1 MVQRSRPLMN
11 SRPCVRYTVK
21 LLILVLGTVC
31 SSSVFG
37 QEKPA
42 PQLPAAPP
50 LEVLSKQERA
60 QLDDSK
66 DEKTRIRRTIEFTAL
81 RLQHAQ
87 ELAKQQ
93 KYDSALSELGG
104 YLALIDDAL
113 EFLGKMNH
121 DSKKARDL
129 YKQVEL
135 TLRADAP
142 RLTVMRRDTPL
153 EYGIRIKEV
162 EERARE
168 GRTEALNAFYGQT
181 VVRESRPKKVDEDKP
196 KGNTSKPEGP
206 P

>member
-1 MVQRSRPLMN
+1 MVQRRRAMMN
-11 SRPCVRYTVK
+11 LRVCERYSAK

-37 QEKPA
+37 QEKTA

-50 LEVLSKQERA
+50 LQVLSKQERD
-60 QLDDSK
+60 QLDDTK
-66 DEKTRIRRTIEFTAL
+66 DEKTRIRRTIEFTAV

-93 KYDSALSELGG
+93 KYDPALSELGG

-181 VVRESRPKKVDEDKP
+181 VVRDGRPKKADEDKP
-196 KGNTSKPEGP
+196 KGNTIKPEGP